1 LTSHPR
7 QPATEDPTS
16 PTLRSLQWL
25 ETEELWPRRHA
36 SHAREELVRRF
47 LPLAR
52 RLATRYRST
61 NEPLDDLVQVA
72 SLGLLRAI
80 DRFDPEYGTPFPS
93 YAIPTILGE
102 LRRHF
107 RDTGWAVRVPR
118 GLQELA
124 LSIENVSREMTERLG
139 RSPRVEE
146 LAQCL
151 DRDIEDILDALQAS
165 NAHYGTSLDATVV
178 TDPDAPTL
186 GETLGDEDD
195 SYPLIDTKLD
205 LAKGISKLP
214 YLERRAL
221 DLRLRHDLKQ
231 TEIAQQLGC
240 SQMQVSRLLTRAAR
254 RLREP

>member
-1 LTSHPR
+1 MTPDAQQPGTEDLTDTTLTS
-7 QPATEDPTS
+7 
-16 PTLRSLQWL
+16 LRWL

-52 RLATRYRST
+52 NLAARYRSA
-61 NEPLDDLVQVA
+61 NEPLDDLLQVA

-118 GLQELA
+118 RLQELA

-146 LAQCL
+146 LAQYLNC
-151 DRDIEDILDALQAS
+151 DIEEILDALQAG
-165 NAHYGTSLDATVV
+165 NAHYGTSLDVPVT

-195 SYPLIDTKLD
+195 RYSLIDTKLD
-205 LAKGISKLP
+205 LSTGISKLP
-214 YLERRAL
+214 YYERKAL

-231 TEIAQQLGC
+231 SEIAQRLGC
-240 SQMQVSRLLTRAAR
+240 SQMQVSRLLTRAAS
-254 RLREP
+254 RLQES

>member
-1 LTSHPR
+1 MTPDPR
-7 QPATEDPTS
+7 QPSTEDPIS
-16 PTLRSLQWL
+16 PTLQSLHWL

-47 LPLAR
+47 MPLAR
-52 RLATRYRST
+52 RIAARYRDS
-61 NEPLDDLVQVA
+61 NEPLEDLVQVA
-72 SLGLLRAI
+72 NLALLRAI
-80 DRFDPEYGTPFPS
+80 DRFDPEYGTPFSS

-139 RSPRVEE
+139 RSHRVEE
-146 LAQCL
+146 LAKFL
-151 DRDIEDILDALQAS
+151 NRDIEDILEALQAG
-165 NAHYGTSLDATVV
+165 NAHYGTSLDAPVA

-186 GETLGDEDD
+186 GDTLGHEDD
-195 SYPLIDTKLD
+195 RYPLIDTKLD
-205 LAKGISKLP
+205 LATGISKLP
-214 YLERRAL
+214 YFERKAL

-231 TEIAQQLGC
+231 SEIALRLGC
-240 SQMQVSRLLTRAAR
+240 SQMQVSRLLTRAAS
-254 RLREP
+254 RLQEP